1 MKNRRFFIAE
11 FIRQANIG
19 CQCAFS
25 ADPNI
30 ADSEKGKVIN
40 MEKKGNE
47 LLQFLG
53 GLAMLVVGLFI
64 LSQKVVVSSGFF
76 GAGIWFGSFH
86 MNNGLIMI
94 PFIIGI
100 VWMFASG
107 GSFLSKVFTGLGVL
121 LIIVSIIISTR
132 IHLIHLSLYEWIL
145 ILVLI
150 FGGAGLLARVLFAM
164 PKKNRPEKE
173 EDRKAIEVQDKMLE
187 IEEEIERIKKEQ

>member
-1 MKNRRFFIAE
+1 
-11 FIRQANIG
+11 
-19 CQCAFS
+19 
-25 ADPNI
+25 
-30 ADSEKGKVIN
+30 

-150 FGGAGLLARVLFAM
+150 FGGVGLLARVLFAM